1 MKRVRL
7 GKTDMYVNAI
17 GLGCMGLTHASGL
30 PTPKEEAVE
39 ILRKAHDMGYDF
51 YDTAECYTG
60 VNPDGST
67 AYNEEVVGEAVKPF
81 RKDEIINLLQLNDY
95 SFEPLLSNEQLY
107 LIGDIEEYQINL
119 LINIIKHYK
128 IIRNETQLY
137 ISYREI

>member
-1 MKRVRL
+1 MQK
-7 GKTDMYVNAI
+7 AI
-17 GLGCMGLTHASGL
+17 FVCLS
-30 PTPKEEAVE
+30 KQ
-39 ILRKAHDMGYDF
+39 
-51 YDTAECYTG
+51 
-60 VNPDGST
+60 
-67 AYNEEVVGEAVKPF
+67 
-81 RKDEIINLLQLNDY
+81 KDEIINLLQLDDY

>member
-1 MKRVRL
+1 M
-7 GKTDMYVNAI
+7 
-17 GLGCMGLTHASGL
+17 
-30 PTPKEEAVE
+30 
-39 ILRKAHDMGYDF
+39 
-51 YDTAECYTG
+51 
-60 VNPDGST
+60 
-67 AYNEEVVGEAVKPF
+67 VKKCKKQLSKQ
-81 RKDEIINLLQLNDY
+81 KDEIINLLQLNDY

>member
-1 MKRVRL
+1 MQ
-7 GKTDMYVNAI
+7 NAI
-17 GLGCMGLTHASGL
+17 IVCLS
-30 PTPKEEAVE
+30 KQ
-39 ILRKAHDMGYDF
+39 
-51 YDTAECYTG
+51 
-60 VNPDGST
+60 
-67 AYNEEVVGEAVKPF
+67 
-81 RKDEIINLLQLNDY
+81 KDEIINLLQLNDY

>member
-1 MKRVRL
+1 MQK
-7 GKTDMYVNAI
+7 AI
-17 GLGCMGLTHASGL
+17 IVCLS
-30 PTPKEEAVE
+30 KQQ
-39 ILRKAHDMGYDF
+39 
-51 YDTAECYTG
+51 
-60 VNPDGST
+60 
-67 AYNEEVVGEAVKPF
+67 
-81 RKDEIINLLQLNDY
+81 DEIINLLQLNDY

>member
-1 MKRVRL
+1 MQK
-7 GKTDMYVNAI
+7 AI
-17 GLGCMGLTHASGL
+17 IVCLS
-30 PTPKEEAVE
+30 KQKV
-39 ILRKAHDMGYDF
+39 
-51 YDTAECYTG
+51 
-60 VNPDGST
+60 
-67 AYNEEVVGEAVKPF
+67 
-81 RKDEIINLLQLNDY
+81 EIINLLQLNDY

>member
-81 RKDEIINLLQLNDY
+81 RKILSYVLNLVLNIWVITLNLIVHQKQLEN
-95 SFEPLLSNEQLY
+95 P
-107 LIGDIEEYQINL
+107 
-119 LINIIKHYK
+119 
-128 IIRNETQLY
+128 
-137 ISYREI
+137 

>member
-1 MKRVRL
+1 MQKGIIV
-7 GKTDMYVNAI
+7 
-17 GLGCMGLTHASGL
+17 C
-30 PTPKEEAVE
+30 
-39 ILRKAHDMGYDF
+39 LRKQ
-51 YDTAECYTG
+51 
-60 VNPDGST
+60 
-67 AYNEEVVGEAVKPF
+67 
-81 RKDEIINLLQLNDY
+81 KDEIINLLELKDY

>member
-1 MKRVRL
+1 MQK
-7 GKTDMYVNAI
+7 AI
-17 GLGCMGLTHASGL
+17 IVCLI
-30 PTPKEEAVE
+30 KQ
-39 ILRKAHDMGYDF
+39 
-51 YDTAECYTG
+51 
-60 VNPDGST
+60 
-67 AYNEEVVGEAVKPF
+67 
-81 RKDEIINLLQLNDY
+81 KDEIINLLQLNDY